1 MIIPALKK
9 TYRDKTVLDIPETAI
24 RDGSITAVCGRN
36 GSGKST
42 LARILAGV
50 IKDDSGTSLALSDHT
65 GYMCQASLPFRLSVR
80 KNLLLNAD
88 KNCSK
93 EENQQ
98 RADRLLEEIGLQEY
112 AKKNAARLSGGQTQR
127 MALARVL
134 MKSYDLLI
142 LDEPT
147 ASMDQAAIPAAEKLI
162 WDYQKRTGCTILLIT
177 HSPEQA
183 ERLADQV
190 LLLDE
195 GKIVSLSASV
205 DEVLAR

>member
-9 TYRDKTVLDIPETAI
+9 TYRDKTVLNIPETAI
-24 RDGSITAVCGRN
+24 RNGSITAVCGHN

-50 IKDDSGTSLALSDHT
+50 IKDDSGTSLALSGHT

-162 WDYQKRTGCTILLIT
+162 LDYQKRTGCTILLIT

-183 ERLADQV
+183 ERLANQV

>member
-50 IKDDSGTSLALSDHT
+50 IKDDSGTSLALSGHT

-134 MKSYDLLI
+134 MKSYELLI

-162 WDYQKRTGCTILLIT
+162 LDYQKRTGCTILLIT

>member
-1 MIIPALKK
+1 MIIPALRK

-162 WDYQKRTGCTILLIT
+162 LDYQKRTGCTILLIT

>member
-50 IKDDSGTSLALSDHT
+50 IKDDSGTSLALSGHT

-88 KNCSK
+88 KNCFK

-147 ASMDQAAIPAAEKLI
+147 ASMNQAAIPAAEKLI
-162 WDYQKRTGCTILLIT
+162 LDYQKRTGCTILLIT